1 MRTEPALI
9 LGALQSAIALAVS
22 FGLSLTPEQIGAILA
37 LSAAVLAIVT
47 RQLVTPNAKLESG
60 K

>member
-1 MRTEPALI
+1 M
-9 LGALQSAIALAVS
+9 ALAVS

>member
-9 LGALQSAIALAVS
+9 LGALQSAMALAVS